1 MSKIIIVDDHPVFL
15 IGLKTLLMQC
25 EGLDVVA
32 TASDGEEALRK
43 VAELKPDIVLLDVI
57 MPKKNGI
64 EVTEVIKQTM
74 PDTRIL
80 ILSNEHSFSSIK
92 ALMDKGIDGFVSK
105 DASGAELRDAIHSV
119 LNGSGYYGTDIS
131 NIIERV
137 HSSKNIGSKV
147 FTPRE
152 LDVIRLSC
160 EGLQYK
166 EIAARL
172 GNSAKTVDTL
182 KTNIFRKLGINN
194 TTELVIY
201 AIKNGLITI

>member
-1 MSKIIIVDDHPVFL
+1 MSKVIIVDDHPVFL
-15 IGLKTLLMQC
+15 IGLKTLLQQC
-25 EGLDVVA
+25 EDLEVVA
-32 TASDGEEALRK
+32 TACDGNDAISK
-43 VAELKPDIVLLDVI
+43 IYALKPDIVLLDII
-57 MPKKNGI
+57 MPGKSGI
-64 EVTEVIKQTM
+64 EVTEIVKRDM

-80 ILSNEHSFSSIK
+80 ILSNEHDFKTIHT
-92 ALMDKGIDGFVSK
+92 LMEKGIDGFVSK
-105 DASGAELRDAIHSV
+105 DASSAELRDAIYSV

-137 HSSKNIGSKV
+137 HSSKNIDSKV

-172 GNSAKTVDTL
+172 GNSPKTVDTL

>member
-105 DASGAELRDAIHSV
+105 DAPGAELRDAIHSV
-119 LNGSGYYGTDIS
+119 LSGSGYYGTDIS

-137 HSSKNIGSKV
+137 HSSKNVDSRI

>member
-15 IGLKTLLMQC
+15 IGLKTLLQQC
-25 EGLDVVA
+25 EDLDVVA
-32 TASDGEEALRK
+32 TASDGDEAISK
-43 VAELKPDIVLLDVI
+43 ITMYKPDIVLLDVI
-57 MPKKNGI
+57 MPGKSGI
-64 EVTEVIKQTM
+64 EVTEIVKQNM
-74 PDTRIL
+74 PETRIL
-80 ILSNEHSFSSIK
+80 ILSNDHNFNTIQT
-92 ALMDKGIDGFVSK
+92 LMNKGIDGFVSK
-105 DASGAELRDAIHSV
+105 DAPSTELRDAIYSV

-137 HSSKNIGSKV
+137 HSSKNVDSTI

-172 GNSAKTVDTL
+172 GNSTKTVDTL

-201 AIKNGLITI
+201 AIKHGLITI